1 MKRFIRRKEDFVCE
15 NCGHK
20 NTGTGFTNHCTKC
33 LYSKHVDINPGDRA
47 APCGGPMKPISVEK
61 EGETIFI
68 IHQCQACKFT
78 KRNKLAK
85 EDNFD
90 KVIEIMKDK

>member
-1 MKRFIRRKEDFVCE
+1 
-15 NCGHK
+15 
-20 NTGTGFTNHCTKC
+20 
-33 LYSKHVDINPGDRA
+33 
-47 APCGGPMKPISVEK
+47 MKPISVEK